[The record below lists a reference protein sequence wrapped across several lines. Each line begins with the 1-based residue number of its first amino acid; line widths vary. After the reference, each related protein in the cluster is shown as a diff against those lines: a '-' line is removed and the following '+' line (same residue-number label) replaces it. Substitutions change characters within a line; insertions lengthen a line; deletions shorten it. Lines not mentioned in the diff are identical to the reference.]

1 MKIILWP
8 ILSIRS
14 KLIKENRAT
23 TRDQSKR
30 LRKLKKVAMVNLQ
43 HCITKIN
50 VTLHLRTL
58 KSSSLLEE
66 VLLVRFI
73 LSLTNLMD
81 NTMLW
86 RVLEKMLCSSMTP
99 WKVLRLRNWFYF
111 KLSTLSSFP
120 WITFSL
126 KKWEFISLWH
136 SYRVESYSSIFLNK
150 RDSTKKQQDSTQ
162 LKSQWLLDIFTLVRF
177 TIEIWSQRTSS

>member
-81 NTMLW
+81 NIML
-86 RVLEKMLCSSMTP
+86 
-99 WKVLRLRNWFYF
+99 
-111 KLSTLSSFP
+111 
-120 WITFSL
+120 
-126 KKWEFISLWH
+126 
-136 SYRVESYSSIFLNK
+136 
-150 RDSTKKQQDSTQ
+150 
-162 LKSQWLLDIFTLVRF
+162 
-177 TIEIWSQRTSS
+177 